1 MWNEFCGVLNEHS
14 ALNLQHCQT
23 SVGDDLCIIG
33 VKNKRDS
40 SPTEGTEEPKRT
52 DICELGR

>member
-33 VKNKRDS
+33 AKEKV
-40 SPTEGTEEPKRT
+40 G
-52 DICELGR
+52 